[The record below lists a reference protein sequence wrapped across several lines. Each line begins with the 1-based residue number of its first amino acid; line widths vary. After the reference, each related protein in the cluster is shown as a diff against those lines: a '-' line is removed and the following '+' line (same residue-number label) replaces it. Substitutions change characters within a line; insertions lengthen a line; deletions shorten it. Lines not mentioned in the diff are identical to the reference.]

1 MPQKTHPP
9 FSSRIPI
16 SLAELPTKISYV
28 DALPGVGKSY
38 TSIQKIAVP
47 HAREKHNSILV
58 YAVPTE
64 RLKTEIYKSM
74 RAAGI
79 DESLIF
85 QTSSRQGTGRVQDQF
100 RELVVGRD
108 GIRGLPN
115 GSIILTTHECLARIP
130 SDMRARERCV
140 VVYDEARACLEG
152 SSTINLPPRFLEDCL
167 QPRDHETRNGK
178 IVHCPLMTAKEIVT
192 YNGEKISRWCWT
204 DARVEPPEDAAEIIH
219 KFGLAS
225 TDQGIRLRDFMSAV
239 HSSALDVFVSSGRRK
254 NAYIVRIVLS
264 PARMFKGYA
273 KVLILSAFFRTSQ
286 MYHFLASETVEG
298 VGVPE
303 DITCEFVDRERVTT
317 LLRRL
322 HNVYISYIFDLQERT
337 LSKSDL
343 RSAIVLTQPIAD
355 DEKKLWCRRW
365 HDLHAGAR
373 GSTFAE
379 IHAAWMSSEE
389 QPLTVGHRQREKFFE
404 FLHDL
409 HDEYGVRG
417 DAVLCHMTRQAL
429 RLQRAFFDRFA
440 MKPEPLLIG
449 INASIDARD
458 DGKGTAWKNSRL
470 DTFGT
475 KIEQIPI
482 AAHGLNVYRN
492 RHSCAFLA
500 SMKYSN
506 PEANLL
512 RAISDSS
519 YDPEVDR
526 TLDYALQLLWRCNV
540 RAISSDPVLLIVPDR
555 YLAKQLQQRFRSV
568 AEAWLRYEEENS
580 HADACDVPPTSDA
593 VVPRKILHVVA
604 PHSVSKLFRP
614 TVLFAY
620 SYVDAETKSASNKAY
635 RESEKGRLSR
645 ELRTIWRDTQEGRR
659 RKQLDDEISLFERK
673 HGKDAAVDARRE
685 RDSIPT
691 FSMWR
696 KSEAGMKAERRL
708 QRRGKSRESV

>member
-1 MPQKTHPP
+1 MSQKTHPP

-16 SLAELPTKISYV
+16 SLAELTTKISYV

-38 TSIQKIAVP
+38 TAIQKVAVP
-47 HAREKHNSILV
+47 HAEKKHNSILV

-64 RLKTEIYKSM
+64 RLKTEIYNSM

-79 DESLIF
+79 DKDLIF
-85 QTSSRQGTGRVQDQF
+85 QTSSRQGKGRVQDQF

-108 GIRGLPN
+108 GKRGLPN

-130 SDMRARERCV
+130 SDMRGRERCV
-140 VVYDEARACLEG
+140 VIYDEARACLER
-152 SSTINLPPRFLEDCL
+152 SSTITLPAPFLEHCL
-167 QPRDHETRNGK
+167 QPRDHEARDGK
-178 IVHCPLMTAKEIVT
+178 IVHCRLMTDKEFVA

-204 DARVEPPEDAAEIIH
+204 DARVEPPEDAAEIIR
-219 KFGLAS
+219 KFGLTS
-225 TDQGIRLRDFMSAV
+225 TDHGIRLRDFTSAV
-239 HSSALDVFVSSGRRK
+239 HSSALDVFVSSGHRK
-254 NAYIVRIVLS
+254 NTYMMRIVMS
-264 PARMFKGYA
+264 PARMFEGYA
-273 KVLILSAFFRTSQ
+273 KVLIMSAFFRTSQ

-303 DITCEFVDRERVTT
+303 DITREFVDRERATT

-322 HNVYISYIFDLQERT
+322 HNVCISYVFDLQERT

-343 RSAIVLTQPIAD
+343 RSAIVLSKPISD
-355 DEKKLWCRRW
+355 DEKKSWCRRW

-389 QPLTVGHRQREKFFE
+389 QPLTVGHQQREKFFE

-409 HDEYGVRG
+409 DDEYGVRG

-429 RLQRAFFDRFA
+429 RLQRAFFERFE
-440 MKPEPLLIG
+440 MEPEPLLIG

-458 DGKGTAWKNSRL
+458 DGKGAAWKNSRL

-482 AAHGLNVYRN
+482 AAHGLNAYRH

-512 RAISDSS
+512 RAISNGG

-540 RAISSDPVLLIVPDR
+540 RTISSDPVLLIVPDR
-555 YLAKQLQQRFRSV
+555 YLAEQLQQRFRSV
-568 AEAWLRYEEENS
+568 AEAWLGDEAENS
-580 HADACDVPPTSDA
+580 HADAGDVSPTSDA
-593 VVPRKILHVVA
+593 VAPRTILRVDA
-604 PHSVSKLFRP
+604 PHRVSKLFRP
-614 TVLFAY
+614 TALFTY

-635 RESEKGRLSR
+635 RESERGRLIL
-645 ELRTIWRDTQEGRR
+645 ELRAIWRDTPDGRR
-659 RKQLDDEISLFERK
+659 RKQLDDEISIFERK
-673 HGKDAAVDARRE
+673 HGRGMAVDARRE

-696 KSEAGMKAERRL
+696 KTEAGMKAERRL
-708 QRRGKSRESV
+708 QERSKSRESA